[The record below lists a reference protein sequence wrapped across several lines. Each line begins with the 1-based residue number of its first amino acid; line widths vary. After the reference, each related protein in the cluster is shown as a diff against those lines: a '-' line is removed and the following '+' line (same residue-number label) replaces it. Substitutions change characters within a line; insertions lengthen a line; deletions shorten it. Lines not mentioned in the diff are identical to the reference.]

1 MKEHKNA
8 ARLMA
13 ALMTL
18 TLLCA
23 TLFAMPAQAADE
35 SQAQAPQA
43 APAAS
48 QYEQAL
54 VNAQD
59 LLEQGA
65 QALSDNEK
73 AAQKSGFG
81 VSKDPQ
87 TGISQ
92 IVMYVGNKEVPMG
105 LFYDPAQEIFY
116 GANNAGL
123 LGIGF
128 DFDVA
133 QKIFYTPINPWQR
146 NFGFCEL
153 YDAAAPFTGMFY
165 NTVRFKFDYAG
176 KNWLIQVWKGQYGIT
191 TGGELGVYNKTTNRE
206 TEFYDCASDEDML
219 NMGFTLSKKDVGELF
234 TRKMQKHWWQS
245 GFVVLMAT
253 PPSALT
259 MSCKIDMKDAAMLKA
274 FEQSMIEQGF
284 KKGNGTTDGTYSIS
298 GLRVTFTWGAKV
310 QAEVKD
316 AANDA
321 QTTDDVQ
328 VTVTPT
334 EAPATK
340 APVKKVNPTAEQ
352 ELAQPEDPDMAEN
365 AEIPET
371 GDSGVIA
378 LGVLAGGS
386 MLAIGAAVLLKKK
399 KSSEV

>member
-1 MKEHKNA
+1 
-8 ARLMA
+8 
-13 ALMTL
+13 
-18 TLLCA
+18 
-23 TLFAMPAQAADE
+23 
-35 SQAQAPQA
+35 
-43 APAAS
+43 
-48 QYEQAL
+48 
-54 VNAQD
+54 
-59 LLEQGA
+59 
-65 QALSDNEK
+65 
-73 AAQKSGFG
+73 
-81 VSKDPQ
+81 
-87 TGISQ
+87 
-92 IVMYVGNKEVPMG
+92 MYVGDKEVPMG

-191 TGGELGVYNKTTNRE
+191 TGGELGVYNKSTSRE

-234 TRKMQKHWWQS
+234 TRKMQKHWWQT

-259 MSCKIDMKDAAMLKA
+259 MSCKIDMKDADMLKA

-284 KKGNGTTDGTYSIS
+284 KKGDGTTDGTYAIS

-310 QAEVKD
+310 QAEIKD
-316 AANDA
+316 AANDTP
-321 QTTDDVQ
+321 TTDDVQ
-328 VTVTPT
+328 VSVTPT
-334 EAPATK
+334 QAAPAVQKTTDE
-340 APVKKVNPTAEQ
+340 AT
-352 ELAQPEDPDMAEN
+352 LAQPDDPAMAEN

-386 MLAIGAAVLLKKK
+386 MLALGAAVVLKKK
-399 KSSEV
+399 SGEA

>member
-8 ARLMA
+8 ARLIA

-18 TLLCA
+18 TLLCGM
-23 TLFAMPAQAADE
+23 LFAMPAQAADE
-35 SQAQAPQA
+35 SQAQVTQA
-43 APAAS
+43 APAAD
-48 QYEQAL
+48 QYEEAL

-59 LLEQGA
+59 LLEQGV
-65 QALSDNEK
+65 QTLSDNEK
-73 AAQKSGFG
+73 AAKKSGFG

-92 IVMYVGNKEVPMG
+92 IVMYVGDKEVPMG

-191 TGGELGVYNKTTNRE
+191 TGGEL
-206 TEFYDCASDEDML
+206 
-219 NMGFTLSKKDVGELF
+219 LSLI
-234 TRKMQKHWWQS
+234 H
-245 GFVVLMAT
+245 
-253 PPSALT
+253 
-259 MSCKIDMKDAAMLKA
+259 I
-274 FEQSMIEQGF
+274 
-284 KKGNGTTDGTYSIS
+284 
-298 GLRVTFTWGAKV
+298 
-310 QAEVKD
+310 
-316 AANDA
+316 
-321 QTTDDVQ
+321 
-328 VTVTPT
+328 
-334 EAPATK
+334 
-340 APVKKVNPTAEQ
+340 
-352 ELAQPEDPDMAEN
+352 
-365 AEIPET
+365 
-371 GDSGVIA
+371 
-378 LGVLAGGS
+378 
-386 MLAIGAAVLLKKK
+386 
-399 KSSEV
+399 

>member
-8 ARLMA
+8 ARLIA

-18 TLLCA
+18 TLLCGL
-23 TLFAMPAQAADE
+23 LFAMPAQAAEE
-35 SQAQAPQA
+35 SQAPEA
-43 APAAS
+43 
-48 QYEQAL
+48 
-54 VNAQD
+54 AQD
-59 LLEQGA
+59 VQYDEALEKAEELLVQGP
-65 QALSDNEK
+65 QTLSDDAK
-73 AAQKSGFG
+73 AAKKSGFG

-92 IVMYVGNKEVPMG
+92 IVMYVGSKEVPLG
-105 LFYDPAQEIFY
+105 LFYDPSQEIFY

-191 TGGELGVYNKTTNRE
+191 TGGELGVYNKTSNRE

-219 NMGFTLSKKDVGELF
+219 NMGFTLSKKNVGELF
-234 TRKMQKHWWQS
+234 TRKMQKHWWQT

-274 FEQSMIEQGF
+274 FEQAMLEQGF
-284 KKGNGTTDGTYSIS
+284 KKGDGTTDGTYAVS

-316 AANDA
+316 ANDT

-328 VTVTPT
+328 ISVTPP
-334 EAPATK
+334 APVTK
-340 APVKKVNPTAEQ
+340 APVKQTQAET
-352 ELAQPEDPDMAEN
+352 LAQPDDPNMAEN

-371 GDSGVIA
+371 GDSGVVA
-378 LGVLAGGS
+378 LAVMAGGS
-386 MLAIGAAVLLKKK
+386 ILALGAATVLKKK
-399 KSSEV
+399 RSR

>member
-8 ARLMA
+8 ARLIA

-18 TLLCA
+18 TLLCGM
-23 TLFAMPAQAADE
+23 LFAMPAQAADE
-35 SQAQAPQA
+35 SQAQVTQA
-43 APAAS
+43 APTAD
-48 QYEQAL
+48 QYEEAL

-59 LLEQGA
+59 LLEQGV
-65 QALSDNEK
+65 QTLSDNEK
-73 AAQKSGFG
+73 AAKKSGFG

-92 IVMYVGNKEVPMG
+92 IVMYVGDKEVPMG

-191 TGGELGVYNKTTNRE
+191 TGGELGVYNKSTSRE

-234 TRKMQKHWWQS
+234 TRKMQKHWWQT

-259 MSCKIDMKDAAMLKA
+259 MSCKIDMKDADMLKA

-284 KKGNGTTDGTYSIS
+284 KKGDGTTDGTLSLIH
-298 GLRVTFTWGAKV
+298 
-310 QAEVKD
+310 
-316 AANDA
+316 
-321 QTTDDVQ
+321 
-328 VTVTPT
+328 
-334 EAPATK
+334 
-340 APVKKVNPTAEQ
+340 
-352 ELAQPEDPDMAEN
+352 
-365 AEIPET
+365 I
-371 GDSGVIA
+371 
-378 LGVLAGGS
+378 
-386 MLAIGAAVLLKKK
+386 
-399 KSSEV
+399 

>member
-8 ARLMA
+8 ARLIA

-18 TLLCA
+18 TLLCGM
-23 TLFAMPAQAADE
+23 LFAMPAQAADE
-35 SQAQAPQA
+35 SQAQVTQA
-43 APAAS
+43 APAAD
-48 QYEQAL
+48 QYEEAL

-59 LLEQGA
+59 LLEQGV
-65 QALSDNEK
+65 QTLSDNEK
-73 AAQKSGFG
+73 AAKKSGFG

-92 IVMYVGNKEVPMG
+92 IVMYVGDKEVPMG

-191 TGGELGVYNKTTNRE
+191 TGGELGVYNKSTSRE

-234 TRKMQKHWWQS
+234 TRKMQKHWWQT

-259 MSCKIDMKDAAMLKA
+259 MSCKIDMRDAAMLKA

-284 KKGNGTTDGTYSIS
+284 KKGDGVTDGTYSIS

-310 QAEVKD
+310 SAEIKD
-316 AANDA
+316 PATD
-321 QTTDDVQ
+321 TPTDDVQ
-328 VTVTPT
+328 VSVTPT
-334 EAPATK
+334 QTASAVQKTTDEAT
-340 APVKKVNPTAEQ
+340 
-352 ELAQPEDPDMAEN
+352 LAQPDDPAMAEN

-386 MLAIGAAVLLKKK
+386 MLVLGAAVLLKKK
-399 KSSEV
+399 KSGEA